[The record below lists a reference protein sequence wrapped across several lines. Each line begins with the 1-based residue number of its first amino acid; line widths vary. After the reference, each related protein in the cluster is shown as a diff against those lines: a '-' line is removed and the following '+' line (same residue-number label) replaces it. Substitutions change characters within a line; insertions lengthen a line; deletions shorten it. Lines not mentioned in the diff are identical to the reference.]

1 VLHVAWWQNRKGPAL
16 ALVRCRLLGDA
27 MGRASLAALFS
38 AARRASL
45 AAFCG
50 VGGLASAVRRVPAV
64 TQAIRNHAAVIG
76 VHAPAVLKIRATARP
91 VQYPVSSGT
100 DRNPRECVRRR
111 AACRTVRKLL
121 QSGPCHAR
129 SRGKVLSDGRLIEI
143 KQVHQISDGARVGGN
158 VWIGSRQR
166 VRQIVPAPGCFCVFP
181 YHIPPCTLRQLSQA
195 QFRSQKLRDCDTS
208 VNQQH
213 LSNGASSR
221 GKSMIR

>member
-1 VLHVAWWQNRKGPAL
+1 VAEPQRPGAGACTLQIAW
-16 ALVRCRLLGDA
+16 RCNGACLLG
-27 MGRASLAALFS
+27 GLVFCGAACLLGGLLRRRRPRFCG
-38 AARRASL
+38 AARP
-45 AAFCG
+45 
-50 VGGLASAVRRVPAV
+50 RRHPSDSKP
-64 TQAIRNHAAVIG
+64 RGRHW